1 MQPRQRRRAHV
12 QHQGRRRDGL
22 GRMKAHSSTAGFAAA
37 LAPEMRARG
46 DAAAGGGDCRWA
58 LLKTR
63 RRRGHCLNVFCF
75 LRAAPILAAPRVAS
89 VAALFFVISMP
100 LLADQNL
107 RGFQGSLAAGVE
119 N

>member
-1 MQPRQRRRAHV
+1 
-12 QHQGRRRDGL
+12 
-22 GRMKAHSSTAGFAAA
+22 MKAHSSTAGFAAA

-58 LLKTR
+58 LLKTQEAQ
-63 RRRGHCLNVFCF
+63 GALFKCF
-75 LRAAPILAAPRVAS
+75 LLLAYSLLAAPRVAT

-100 LLADQNL
+100 LLAVQNL
-107 RGFQGSLAAGVE
+107 HGVQSSRAAEVK